1 MTQPTNEPLGVATH
15 LRSTSTVLFPV
26 VRYPGGKRTMLRFL
40 SQFLPEASEY
50 TGRFIE
56 PFVGGAAVF
65 LFANP
70 RRALLSDS
78 NPELIDLYRGI
89 SRDPGGVWRRYSSF
103 GSTKNDYLQARSW
116 KAEDLSPTVRAARLL
131 YLNRTC
137 FKGNWRHNANGEF
150 NVGYGGQSRRWVIS
164 ESLLMDVS
172 RALSSADLSC
182 ADFEETI
189 ELASSGDFLFLD
201 PPYKPGERQLQQSHF
216 GSNQFR
222 FEDHER
228 LALCLT
234 AASDRGVRWCM
245 TTASHADIV
254 GLFSRFRI
262 IPVPSRKKGTT
273 DSGQVTVLNL
283 GGQQ

>member
-1 MTQPTNEPLGVATH
+1 MTQPAIESLGIATQ
-15 LRSTSTVLFPV
+15 LRSTSTTLFPV

-40 SQFLPEASEY
+40 SQFLPDASEY

-70 RRALLSDS
+70 DRALLSDS

-89 SRDPGGVWRRYSSF
+89 NRDPGGVWRRYSSF
-103 GSTKNDYLQARSW
+103 GPTKTDYLQVRSW
-116 KAEDLSPTVRAARLL
+116 KSADLSQTERAARLL

-137 FKGNWRHNANGEF
+137 FKGNWRHNAKGEF

-164 ESLLMDVS
+164 EPLLMDVS

-189 ELASSGDFLFLD
+189 KLASYRDFLFLD
-201 PPYKPGERQLQQSHF
+201 PPYKPGERQLQQSHY

-222 FEDHER
+222 FEDHQR

-234 AASDRGVRWCM
+234 RATERGVRWCM
-245 TTASHADIV
+245 TTASHPDIIE
-254 GLFSRFRI
+254 LFASFRI
-262 IPVPSRKKGTT
+262 IPVPSRKKGIT
-273 DSGQVTVLNL
+273 DSGQVTVLNV